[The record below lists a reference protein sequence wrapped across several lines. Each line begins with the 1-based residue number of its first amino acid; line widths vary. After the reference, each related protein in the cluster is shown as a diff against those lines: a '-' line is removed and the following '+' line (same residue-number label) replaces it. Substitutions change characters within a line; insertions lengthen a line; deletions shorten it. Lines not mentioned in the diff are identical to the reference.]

1 MNSAPAPV
9 NLVAAPQAAHS
20 PSRTGFATPSE
31 TFAAGADAQILG
43 DGPAN
48 PATLRSEGLA
58 ASVKTNLLGLDR
70 QLMEDYFRSIGDK
83 PFRAAQ
89 VLQWIH
95 QRGVTDFEQMT
106 NLGKSLRAHLAEHC
120 EIRPPEIVL
129 AQQAS
134 DGVRKWVL
142 QVDATNR
149 IETVFIPEEGRGTL
163 CVSSQV
169 GCALDCSFCS
179 TAQQG
184 FNRNLS
190 TAEIIG
196 QLFVAQRELGPE
208 RRVTNVVLM
217 GMGEPLLNF
226 NNVVAA
232 TNLMLDDYAYSL
244 SKRRVTL
251 STSGVV
257 PALDRLAE
265 VSDISLAVSLHAPD
279 DALRDELVPINR
291 KYPIKELLAACK
303 RYIGKDNR
311 RKVTIE
317 YVLLEGVNDSP
328 AHARA
333 LGKLLSNVPS
343 KVNLIPFNPF
353 PSSRYRCSSPE
364 AIARFSEIVQ
374 QAGLIT
380 TTRKT
385 RGEDIDAACGQLVG
399 KVNDRSK
406 RHFRL
411 QAQA

>member
-1 MNSAPAPV
+1 M
-9 NLVAAPQAAHS
+9 
-20 PSRTGFATPSE
+20 G
-31 TFAAGADAQILG
+31 
-43 DGPAN
+43 
-48 PATLRSEGLA
+48 EGRGKA
-58 ASVKTNLLGLDR
+58 EKTNLLGLDR
-70 QLMEDYFRSIGDK
+70 KGMEDYFRSIGDK
-83 PFRAAQ
+83 PFRAVQ
-89 VLQWIH
+89 LLQWIH
-95 QRGVTDFEQMT
+95 QRGTVDFAQMT
-106 NLGKSLRAHLAEHC
+106 NLSKALRGHLAEHC

-134 DGVRKWVL
+134 DGVRKWIL
-142 QVDATNR
+142 QVDENNR

-190 TAEIIG
+190 VAEIVG
-196 QLFVAQRELGPE
+196 QSFVAQRELGAE

-232 TNLMLDDYAYSL
+232 TNLMMDDFAYGL

-303 RYIGKDNR
+303 RYIGKEGR

-328 AHARA
+328 AQAKDLTR
-333 LGKLLSNVPS
+333 LLANVPS

-353 PSSRYRCSSPE
+353 PNSRYRCSSPE
-364 AIARFSEIVQ
+364 AIVRFSEIVQ

-380 TTRKT
+380 TIRKT

-399 KVNDRSK
+399 KVNDKSR

-411 QAQA
+411 KAQA